1 METECPTKQLN
12 FSKKQAGEG
21 EKATVYVSGPDD
33 GILNL
38 CSQTTDGI
46 SSSPSY

>member
-21 EKATVYVSGPDD
+21 EKATVYVSGPSFGHSELVFPDHRW
-33 GILNL
+33 N
-38 CSQTTDGI
+38 
-46 SSSPSY
+46 